1 MTGLSA
7 QSRLAPAPMVSVVIV
22 FFNAE
27 RFFEEAVAS
36 VFAQTYTSWE
46 LLLVDDG
53 STDTSSAL
61 ARRYAAERP
70 DRVRHL
76 EHPGHANLGISA
88 SRNAGVRNARGKY
101 IALLDADDI
110 WLPSKLEE
118 QVAILERHPAAALVY
133 GRSLVWYG
141 WTGDPAD
148 ARRDRFY
155 PLGIEPNRVVQPPA
169 LFLRLLE
176 NRVQS
181 PTPCNVLIRA
191 DTFARVGGFEEEFR
205 GMFEDHAFFAK
216 THLHLPVY
224 VSDRHWANYRR
235 HAGSCST
242 AARPRH
248 IAIPVRRGFLEW
260 VERYIDDSEHAANPE
275 IRRLLRRERLRCRY
289 PRAAALADRVRA
301 RLGLPL
307 SRFQSAA
314 DARGTAG

>member
-1 MTGLSA
+1 MTRPSGEPRRA
-7 QSRLAPAPMVSVVIV
+7 DAPLVSVVIV
-22 FFNAE
+22 FLDAE

-36 VFAQTYTSWE
+36 VFAQTYPSWE

-53 STDTSSAL
+53 STDASSEM
-61 ARRYAAERP
+61 ARRHAADRP
-70 DRVRHL
+70 DRIRYL
-76 EHPGHANLGISA
+76 AHPGHANLGISA
-88 SRNAGVRNARGKY
+88 ARNLGVRNARGKY
-101 IALLDADDI
+101 IALLDADDV

-118 QVAILERHPAAALVY
+118 QVAILEGHPDAALVY
-133 GRSLVWYG
+133 GRSLIWHG

-155 PLGIEPNRVVQPPA
+155 PLGIEPNRVVTPPA

-191 DTFARVGGFEEEFR
+191 DTFTRVGGFEEEFR
-205 GMFEDHAFFAK
+205 GMFEDHAFFTK
-216 THLHLPVY
+216 THLHLPIY

-242 AARPRH
+242 AARPPD
-248 IAIPVRRGFLEW
+248 IAIPLRRRFLEW
-260 VERYIDDSEHAANPE
+260 VERYLDDSEHAGNAE
-275 IRRLLRRERLRCRY
+275 IRRLLRRELLRCRF
-289 PRAAALADRVRA
+289 PRTFALADRART

-307 SRFQSAA
+307 SRFQSATDERRA
-314 DARGTAG
+314 AG

>member
-1 MTGLSA
+1 MTRPSGE
-7 QSRLAPAPMVSVVIV
+7 SRRPDSPLVSVVIA
-22 FFNAE
+22 FLDAE

-36 VFAQTYTSWE
+36 VFAQTYASWE

-53 STDTSSAL
+53 STDASSEM
-61 ARRYAAERP
+61 ARRHAADRP
-70 DRVRHL
+70 DRICYL

-88 SRNAGVRNARGKY
+88 ARNLGVRNARGKY
-101 IALLDADDI
+101 IALLDADDV

-118 QVAILERHPAAALVY
+118 QVAILESHPAAALVY
-133 GRSLVWYG
+133 GRSLIWHG

-155 PLGIEPNRVVQPPA
+155 PLGIEPNRVVMPPS

-191 DTFARVGGFEEEFR
+191 DAFTRVGGFEDEFR
-205 GMFEDHAFFAK
+205 GMLEDHAFFTK
-216 THLHLPVY
+216 THLHLPIY

-242 AARPRH
+242 AARPPH
-248 IAIPVRRGFLEW
+248 IAIPLRRRFLEW
-260 VERYIDDSEHAANPE
+260 VERYLDDSEHAGNAE
-275 IRRLLRRERLRCRY
+275 IRRLLRREQLRCRF
-289 PRAAALADRVRA
+289 PRAFALADRART

-307 SRFQSAA
+307 SRFQSAR
-314 DARGTAG
+314 DARRAAV